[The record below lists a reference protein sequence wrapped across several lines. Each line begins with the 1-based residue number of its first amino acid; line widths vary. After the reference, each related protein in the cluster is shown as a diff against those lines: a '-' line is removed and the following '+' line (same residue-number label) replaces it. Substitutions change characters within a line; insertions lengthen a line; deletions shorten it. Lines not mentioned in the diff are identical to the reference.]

1 MEHARSENGRT
12 GRTLAIVGGG
22 ALLLWWLLRGGG
34 GGIGSG
40 SGSGLA
46 AGAAGA
52 AVPARAN
59 VRVDANG
66 ISVDGQPM
74 DVAGA
79 AAAVAKRGQ
88 ANVIITGAARVG
100 TVDDLLT
107 ALRAT
112 GAQLYVQS
120 PGGGHA

>member
-46 AGAAGA
+46 AGAA
-52 AVPARAN
+52 VPARVN
-59 VRVDANG
+59 GRVDAGG